1 MSCIQNNQQNVIFH
15 VLELFFIIQ
24 PEPRR
29 KQMGRN
35 DRLLIIKIN
44 HVTRPGNTWMQIGID
59 PEGIFKNL
67 REYAFYLIIT
77 PMRSTQNWKDLAE
90 YKSEYDASYSKDIQ
104 GATGNTSSQLSFHR
118 WYCTFS
124 CNLLTSVC
132 QIFARGR
139 IRSFVCLSKPF
150 LKAWKIAR
158 LADDAVFVHRQDQ
171 RSSQSWHRAVLDQ
184 CMELRVRVLSWLY
197 QGTRES
203 PTEGVIFNFSI
214 LFY

>member
-29 KQMGRN
+29 KQMGRD

-104 GATGNTSSQLSFHR
+104 GATGNTSSKLSFHR

-139 IRSFVCLSKPF
+139 IRSFVCLSKPI
-150 LKAWKIAR
+150 LKAWKI
-158 LADDAVFVHRQDQ
+158 
-171 RSSQSWHRAVLDQ
+171 RSSRRRCCFRSS
-184 CMELRVRVLSWLY
+184 VRSKK
-197 QGTRES
+197 
-203 PTEGVIFNFSI
+203 FSI
-214 LFY
+214 LASGCSRSMHGTKGPCFVLIISGYSRVSYRGCDF

>member
-1 MSCIQNNQQNVIFH
+1 MPAWRLRLLKFEIIYLTIPEIGPKIKFRDVIMSCIQNNQQNVIFH

-29 KQMGRN
+29 KQMGRD

-90 YKSEYDASYSKDIQ
+90 YKSENDASYSKNIQ
-104 GATGNTSSQLSFHR
+104 FR
-118 WYCTFS
+118 
-124 CNLLTSVC
+124 
-132 QIFARGR
+132 
-139 IRSFVCLSKPF
+139 
-150 LKAWKIAR
+150 
-158 LADDAVFVHRQDQ
+158 
-171 RSSQSWHRAVLDQ
+171 
-184 CMELRVRVLSWLY
+184 
-197 QGTRES
+197 
-203 PTEGVIFNFSI
+203 
-214 LFY
+214 